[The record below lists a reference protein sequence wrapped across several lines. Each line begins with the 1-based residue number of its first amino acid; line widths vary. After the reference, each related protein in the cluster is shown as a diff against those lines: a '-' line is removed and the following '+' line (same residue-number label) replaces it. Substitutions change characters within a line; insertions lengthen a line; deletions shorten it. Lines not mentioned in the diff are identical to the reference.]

1 MSNNILSDSIG
12 VNDIEE
18 NGSMSMKEIENT
30 SNIKNESDN
39 DKYNLPFT
47 FNSTNP
53 ANNIYYRN
61 DSESDD
67 AHYSLLKELEDK
79 WSFIERNKKVNKR
92 NFTEVY
98 DSKSF
103 NTNSISNNGRLQSL
117 QNWKSVIEE
126 SRKKYLMRKEKEKEN
141 QDFENY
147 VKEKSKQLKK
157 ITNNYKSSMSEDNQR
172 YAYRNNKNFNNRY
185 KEENS
190 EDDYVNDNFE
200 KIKSSRNN
208 KNNKKTFLKP
218 ENEIFD
224 LHLQKPKNKKPILI
238 TYSPEAKVSDTSIS
252 IQNNTTINNTS
263 CNKLHSKIKNIF
275 TIITENP
282 SVSPEKSK
290 SHYYMTTKNNLS
302 ISDLNKNFSKVME
315 QLSPSIKNRS
325 VISYSKQNGSKQGKY
340 VNFRTYNKI
349 KENKT
354 LIDELLPKKTIRA
367 NYNSYFTKS
376 SSYKTP
382 FNSFS
387 YSYQYKNPKCFDKNN
402 FASTE
407 KKLFI
412 INSPTIGK
420 IIKGN

>member
-172 YAYRNNKNFNNRY
+172 YAYRNNKNFN
-185 KEENS
+185 
-190 EDDYVNDNFE
+190 
-200 KIKSSRNN
+200 
-208 KNNKKTFLKP
+208 KN
-218 ENEIFD
+218 
-224 LHLQKPKNKKPILI
+224 
-238 TYSPEAKVSDTSIS
+238 Y
-252 IQNNTTINNTS
+252 
-263 CNKLHSKIKNIF
+263 
-275 TIITENP
+275 
-282 SVSPEKSK
+282 
-290 SHYYMTTKNNLS
+290 
-302 ISDLNKNFSKVME
+302 
-315 QLSPSIKNRS
+315 
-325 VISYSKQNGSKQGKY
+325 
-340 VNFRTYNKI
+340 
-349 KENKT
+349 
-354 LIDELLPKKTIRA
+354 
-367 NYNSYFTKS
+367 
-376 SSYKTP
+376 
-382 FNSFS
+382 
-387 YSYQYKNPKCFDKNN
+387 
-402 FASTE
+402 
-407 KKLFI
+407 
-412 INSPTIGK
+412 
-420 IIKGN
+420 